1 MTKKDVNG
9 KNPAVAV
16 AAAGTGADEEKIY
29 TLSTGIKA
37 RIKPVSAGLIQKVS
51 SQVKDPKVPIFHD
64 EDKGRDIENPL
75 HPDYLNAVQEAQVE
89 RAMAGNDAL
98 IMFGLELIDPIPD
111 VSEWGPKIRFLGIE
125 FDEDNALEVEFTYKK
140 YLAVGTSDL
149 MLIASSAGIT
159 GEAFQEAVAEFQR
172 QEG

>member
-9 KNPAVAV
+9 KNPAVTV
-16 AAAGTGADEEKIY
+16 ATVGAGEDANKIY

-51 SQVKDPKVPIFHD
+51 SQIKDPKVPVFHD
-64 EDKGRDIENPL
+64 ENKGRDIANPL
-75 HPDYLNAVQEAQVE
+75 HPDYVNAVQEAQVE

-98 IMFGLELIDPIPD
+98 IMFGLELLDPIPD
-111 VSEWGPKIRFLGIE
+111 VSEWGPQLKFLGIE
-125 FDEDNALEVEFTYKK
+125 FDEDNPMELEFTYKK
-140 YLAVGTSDL
+140 FLAVGTSDL
-149 MLIASSAGIT
+149 MLIASSAGIS
-159 GEAFQEAVAEFQR
+159 GEAFQAAVDEFQR